1 MWADL
6 APHRHI
12 WGRFRRDEPAWGRG
26 HSARRAPRVERSDRA
41 VQPADNGPR
50 RIALLTAL
58 LGTWASLIAA
68 CEGDSVAA
76 NAEISVNPAR
86 IDFGEV
92 KTGEA
97 RAVVLMVQ
105 NRSPTG
111 TLRFATADILEGS
124 SAAFS
129 LGPTPTELLPLASAE
144 VEVRYTADDGEA
156 DAGQVRFDTNAV
168 NSPRLL
174 VPLSSART
182 FPGLRVD
189 PARIDFG
196 NLASGDTREQELT
209 IENQGLARLSV
220 EKWSLRTA
228 GFSGEACSGDNDCR
242 EGRCA
247 STGTVSVCASACGA
261 AGACPGG
268 TACQADHPLG
278 PLCLPSGAPP
288 RAARGFTVSG
298 PERLELAP
306 GAQQRLLVRYAPGVD
321 DRGSAALVLETT
333 DPMARF
339 FPVPLIG
346 RPDDLPPVASA
357 IMAPP
362 IATSV
367 GPGTQIALDG
377 RASHDP
383 EGGPLGYRWTFG
395 RRPEGSRAELVSPRS
410 STTSFTVDLP
420 GSYSVLLEVRDS
432 SGQTSTNRAEVMVE
446 AGPGARVSVR
456 LSWDRADADLD
467 LHVVAPGAAVGS
479 LLDCSFDNPRPDW
492 GPPGQSGDPQFMSSA
507 AGEQIDAAAL
517 ADGVYTIAVLVAA
530 PSLAGPM
537 AATVEVY
544 FEDVRVAHEE
554 VTLQMSDREWDVATL
569 TRPSGRLLILG
580 SIR

>member
-1 MWADL
+1 M
-6 APHRHI
+6 
-12 WGRFRRDEPAWGRG
+12 
-26 HSARRAPRVERSDRA
+26 V
-41 VQPADNGPR
+41 
-50 RIALLTAL
+50 
-58 LGTWASLIAA
+58 
-68 CEGDSVAA
+68 A

-97 RAVVLMVQ
+97 RAVVLTVQ

-111 TLRFATADILEGS
+111 TLRFAAADVLAGS
-124 SAAFS
+124 SPAFT
-129 LGPTPTELLPLASAE
+129 LGPAPTELLPLASAE
-144 VEVRYTADDGEA
+144 VEVRYTADDGEP

-196 NLASGDTREQELT
+196 NLASGDAREQELT

-228 GFSGEACSGDNDCR
+228 GFNGEACSDDNDCR

-247 STGTVSVCASACGA
+247 STGTVSVCASGCGA
-261 AGACPGG
+261 AGACPAS
-268 TACQADHPLG
+268 THCQADHPLG
-278 PLCLPSGAPP
+278 PLCLPSGSPP

-306 GAQQRLLVRYAPGVD
+306 GQREHLLVRYAPGVD
-321 DRGSAALVLETT
+321 DRGSAALVLESS

-346 RPDDLPPVASA
+346 RPDDLPPVAA
-357 IMAPP
+357 AKLAPP
-362 IATSV
+362 IMTTI
-367 GPGTQIALDG
+367 GPGTALSLDG
-377 RASHDP
+377 SDSRDP

-395 RRPEGSRAELVSPRS
+395 RRPEGSRAELTAPRS
-410 STTSFTVDLP
+410 STTSFVVDLP

-432 SGQTSTNRAEVMVE
+432 GGQTSTNRAEVMVE

-456 LSWDRADADLD
+456 LSWDRSDADLD
-467 LHVVAPGAAVGS
+467 LHVVAPGAAIGS
-479 LLDCSFDNPRPDW
+479 ILDCSFDNPGPDW
-492 GPPGQSGDPQFMSSA
+492 GPSGAAGDPSFSSSA
-507 AGEQIDAAAL
+507 SGERIDAASL

-530 PSLAGPM
+530 PSLAGPT
-537 AATVEVY
+537 AVTVDFY

-554 VTLQMSDREWDVATL
+554 VTLSMTDREWDVATL
-569 TRPSGRLLILG
+569 TRPSGRLLMLG